1 MIENKARLSR
11 WDNLE
16 FPDGTPA
23 DKARALAAQ
32 VRRDGWRVHRGSG
45 NCLVISEV
53 PTTAD
58 PPSAL
63 MTALESAPV
72 NPAGLSALAEVVQ
85 DVRAWDSGWQARFPA
100 GLERSK
106 FITPERTESKL
117 PAYPLPAESRSEPP
131 RPGFLPFHGAPTHPD
146 APPAPPALAAFDF
159 LGGQSM
165 RSGRGVTHEARLVV
179 HVLGNLS
186 PAARKGGAMTPQ
198 YFSAAEMAAELWTQI
213 PRGGRAIS
221 MLRRALDRMTHLEAG
236 PITLPDGSL
245 AALRPLMIGAVPY
258 DLDGSVEIFVRMP
271 PNPEGRGF
279 RYDRF
284 RARHWG
290 RRSAPHWRL
299 YLGACFLRDRFAING
314 RGIEL
319 TIPEVRRGPG
329 GVILDAAGNPIYSK
343 GRPVQEWHHPK
354 AITTGKRI
362 PNPAARS
369 LSVYSL
375 EDLSRLA
382 CGPIPETMDKR
393 ARHKRRLRTEA
404 ALDDLQDAGD
414 LEYELADD
422 RNARRGFR
430 LAAVDPRRRHRRLT
444 E

>member
-11 WDNLE
+11 WDDLN

-23 DKARALAAQ
+23 HEARALAAQ
-32 VRRDGWRVHRGSG
+32 VRRDGWRVHRANG

-72 NPAGLSALAEVVQ
+72 NPAGLSALAEVVHE
-85 DVRAWDSGWQARFPA
+85 VRAWDSGWQARFPA
-100 GLERSK
+100 GLERL
-106 FITPERTESKL
+106 KL
-117 PAYPLPAESRSEPP
+117 GDDRPSDSRLFAYPIPEEPRLQPP
-131 RPGFLPFHGAPTHPD
+131 RPGFLPFRGAPTYPP
-146 APPAPPALAAFDF
+146 APPAPPAIAAFDF
-159 LGGQSM
+159 LGGESM

-186 PAARKGGAMTPQ
+186 PAARKGGTMTPQ
-198 YFSAAEMAAELWTQI
+198 YFSAAEMAHELWAEI
-213 PRGGRAIS
+213 PRGGRAIR
-221 MLRRALDRMTHLEAG
+221 MLRRALDRMTRLEAG
-236 PITLPDGSL
+236 PITLPDGTL
-245 AALRPLMIGAVPY
+245 AALRPLMIGAIPY

-271 PNPEGRGF
+271 PNPDGRGF
-279 RYDRF
+279 RYDRM

-299 YLGACFLRDRFAING
+299 YLGACYLRDRFAING

-319 TIPEVRRGPG
+319 TIPQVQRGPSA
-329 GVILDAAGNPIYSK
+329 VILDAAGNPVFTK
-343 GRPVQEWHHPK
+343 GQPVRDWHHPK
-354 AITTGKRI
+354 ATPTGQRI

-382 CGPIPETMDKR
+382 SGPAPDTMTR
-393 ARHKRRLRTEA
+393 QARYRRRRRTEE
-404 ALDDLQDAGD
+404 ALDDLQEAGD

-422 RNARRGFR
+422 PNGRRGFR
-430 LAAVDPRRRHRRLT
+430 VAAVDPRRRHRRLT